1 MRDFHT
7 AYFGQ
12 YIKGSH
18 FQRIAADDSYLML
31 ALTYASDKHHGVMR
45 RGNIEPYVAHCF
57 RVAERYAQLT
67 LPDRFSKEVYA
78 ALLLH
83 DVKEDCGVTNSDLQE
98 TGFTPRTIELVAG
111 LSRYPWETRKTYVE
125 RILVSGDL
133 ELMVGKLCD
142 TMDNMV
148 VDPYRLDG
156 MGDWAQRLAHYGK
169 TQIALIGQI
178 DAHLKQV

>member
-1 MRDFHT
+1 MRGFHV
-7 AYFGQ
+7 AYYQQ
-12 YIKGSH
+12 YIKNSH
-18 FQRIAADDSYLML
+18 FNTMNDAYLMN
-31 ALTYASDKHHGVMR
+31 ALVFASDKHHGVMR
-45 RGNIEPYVAHCF
+45 RGNLEPYITHFF
-57 RVAERYAQLT
+57 RVAEHYAQLT
-67 LPDRFSKEVYA
+67 LPDRFSNDVYA

-83 DVKEDCGVTNSDLQE
+83 DVKEDCGVTNCDLQNA
-98 TGFTPRTIELVAG
+98 GFTPRTIELVAG

-125 RILVSGDL
+125 RILHSGDL